1 VHFNTPVVQLKMC
14 ATANLQQASHPRR
27 SKSFKDS
34 CQSSVAVDAS
44 IPARSALKAGDLA
57 APEDKEIITFPR
69 AKKLIKPNLQFISLV
84 GKLKVN
90 NPTIIKP

>member
-1 VHFNTPVVQLKMC
+1 MC
-14 ATANLQQASHPRR
+14 ATANLQQASHPSR

-57 APEDKEIITFPR
+57 APDKEIITFPR
-69 AKKLIKPNLQFISLV
+69 AKKLAKPNLQFISLV

>member
-1 VHFNTPVVQLKMC
+1 MC
-14 ATANLQQASHPRR
+14 ATVNLQQASHPSR

-57 APEDKEIITFPR
+57 APDKEIITFPR